1 MRYLIIA
8 GILLFG
14 CANAQQS
21 DQSVRAAIDAQN
33 IKYEQGYLLRDVDMV
48 LGVHTQDATV
58 YPPNRIQAKGQSG
71 IRQMIEGDLAFA
83 NPYILDLETIS
94 LEVHGDTAIEVGRYK
109 AKLGLFDGTVI
120 RIFLIV
126 QYRWNRFQ
134 AHRFDLGH
142 SAFYG
147 GNAPEKNGSL
157 GKL

>member
-1 MRYLIIA
+1 
-8 GILLFG
+8 
-14 CANAQQS
+14 
-21 DQSVRAAIDAQN
+21 
-33 IKYEQGYLLRDVDMV
+33 MV

-120 RIFLIV
+120 NDEGNTIVIWKKQTDGRWLYDKDIFNSTVPL
-126 QYRWNRFQ
+126 
-134 AHRFDLGH
+134 
-142 SAFYG
+142 
-147 GNAPEKNGSL
+147 E
-157 GKL
+157 